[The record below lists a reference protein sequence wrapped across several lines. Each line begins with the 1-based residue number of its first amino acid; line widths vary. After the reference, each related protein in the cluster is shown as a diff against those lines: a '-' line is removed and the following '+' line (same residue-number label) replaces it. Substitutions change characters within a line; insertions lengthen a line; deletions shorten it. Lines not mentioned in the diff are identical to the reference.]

1 MRELTTSD
9 NCTYRIRPDNEEA
22 FENIKKNCLDNNI
35 KLFENG
41 FEIELKKKPKTK
53 D

>member
-9 NCTYRIRPDNEEA
+9 NVIYRIREGNKDA
-22 FENIKKNCLDNNI
+22 FESIKKNCLDNNI

-41 FEIELKKKPKTK
+41 VEIELKKPKK

>member
-1 MRELTTSD
+1 MRTLTTSD
-9 NCTYRIRPDNEEA
+9 NVTYNIREDNKEA
-22 FENIKKNCLDNNI
+22 FESIKKNCSDNGV

-41 FEIELKKKPKTK
+41 VEIELKKPKK